1 MKDTTRIKLPSEV
14 IQEEEG
20 AISTTASV
28 AVVDKPLGKKPLK
41 RFEEAVLG
49 DGDGKPRHCLPQI
62 SDYYGFVDAVE
73 AEGGVITDETVDPED
88 LTPTQSNFNQE
99 KVARIVSDGPEK
111 LLAAKPVIVSDD
123 VLYSLTVITVWL
135 AAIELGI
142 DLPVRR
148 VSLDIEQL
156 HDICDGADF
165 VEKKKLNEHHE

>member
-41 RFEEAVLG
+41 RFDEAVLG

-123 VLYSLTVITVWL
+123 DFILDGHHRWL